1 VPGASGVST
10 QAWKEPVMRGVV
22 MEVAGDVRVEERE
35 DPKITEPTTRSS
47 GSPRR
52 VSVGRTCGLTGASSR
67 SITSRWGTS
76 TSAWWRKSATR

>member
-1 VPGASGVST
+1 
-10 QAWKEPVMRGVV
+10 

-35 DPKITEPTTRSS
+35 DPREITEPTTRSS

-52 VSVGRTCGLTGASSR
+52 VSVGRTCGLTGASST

-76 TSAWWRKSATR
+76 TSAWWRKPATR